1 MDIQNLISL
10 NIPHRNNELSMK
22 YKVNLNQEIVII
34 FSSILVALASSLLNL
49 YPDLNFQNPY
59 IHGQGY
65 DDDLI
70 TSVSTSTNASS
81 ISSANRSGIMSEDMV
96 QHFTISCNDFKK
108 LFDAL
113 SVLDIGNQV
122 SEKSINQTTLDDVE
136 NIFNIYSGNC
146 SELDEYEFE

>member
-1 MDIQNLISL
+1 MQNLISL
-10 NIPHRNNELSMK
+10 NIPHRNNQLSMK
-22 YKVNLNQEIVII
+22 YKINLNQEIVII
-34 FSSILVALASSLLNL
+34 FSLILVALVSALLNL

-59 IHGQGY
+59 IHGQGN
-65 DDDLI
+65 DDLI
-70 TSVSTSTNASS
+70 TSVSTNTNTSS
-81 ISSANRSGIMSEDMV
+81 VSSANLSGIMSEDMV

-136 NIFNIYSGNC
+136 NIFNIYTGNC

>member
-1 MDIQNLISL
+1 MNT
-10 NIPHRNNELSMK
+10 K
-22 YKVNLNQEIVII
+22 YKVNLNQDIVILS
-34 FSSILVALASSLLNL
+34 SSILVALVSALLNL
-49 YPDLNFQNPY
+49 YLDSNFQNPY
-59 IHGQGY
+59 IHGQGN

-70 TSVSTSTNASS
+70 ASNNTNTNTSS
-81 ISSANRSGIMSEDMV
+81 ISSANLSGIMSEDIA

-113 SVLDIGNQV
+113 SVLDISNEL

-136 NIFNIYSGNC
+136 NIFNIYAGNC

>member
-1 MDIQNLISL
+1 
-10 NIPHRNNELSMK
+10 MK
-22 YKVNLNQEIVII
+22 YKVNLNQRIFII
-34 FSSILVALASSLLNL
+34 FSSILVALVSALLNL
-49 YPDLNFQNPY
+49 YPDPDLNFQNPY
-59 IHGQGY
+59 THGQGN

-70 TSVSTSTNASS
+70 SSDSTNTNTSS
-81 ISSANRSGIMSEDMV
+81 ISSANLSGIMSEDMI

-113 SVLDIGNQV
+113 SVLDIGNRV

-136 NIFNIYSGNC
+136 NIFNIYAGNC

>member
-1 MDIQNLISL
+1 
-10 NIPHRNNELSMK
+10 MK
-22 YKVNLNQEIVII
+22 NKVNLNQEIVII
-34 FSSILVALASSLLNL
+34 SSSILVALVSALLNL

-59 IHGQGY
+59 IHGQGN

-70 TSVSTSTNASS
+70 ASNNTNTNTSS
-81 ISSANRSGIMSEDMV
+81 IPSANRSRIMSEDLV

-136 NIFNIYSGNC
+136 NIFNIYAGNC

>member
-1 MDIQNLISL
+1 
-10 NIPHRNNELSMK
+10 MK
-22 YKVNLNQEIVII
+22 YKVNLNQEIFII
-34 FSSILVALASSLLNL
+34 SSSILVALVSAVLNL

-59 IHGQGY
+59 IHGQGN
-65 DDDLI
+65 DDGLI
-70 TSVSTSTNASS
+70 ASNNTNTNTSS
-81 ISSANRSGIMSEDMV
+81 ISSANRSVISEDVV

-136 NIFNIYSGNC
+136 NIFNIYAGNC

>member
-1 MDIQNLISL
+1 
-10 NIPHRNNELSMK
+10 MK
-22 YKVNLNQEIVII
+22 HKVNLNQGIAII
-34 FSSILVALASSLLNL
+34 LSSILVALVSTLLNL

-59 IHGQGY
+59 IHGQGN
-65 DDDLI
+65 DDLI
-70 TSVSTSTNASS
+70 TSVSTNTNTSS
-81 ISSANRSGIMSEDMV
+81 VSSANLSGIMSEDMV

-136 NIFNIYSGNC
+136 NIFNIYAGNC

>member
-1 MDIQNLISL
+1 MSL
-10 NIPHRNNELSMK
+10 K

-34 FSSILVALASSLLNL
+34 SSSILVVLVSALLNL
-49 YPDLNFQNPY
+49 YSDLNFQNSY
-59 IHGQGY
+59 IHGQGS

-70 TSVSTSTNASS
+70 TSDSTNTNTSS
-81 ISSANRSGIMSEDMV
+81 ISSANLSGIMSEDMA

-113 SVLDIGNQV
+113 SVLDISNEL

-136 NIFNIYSGNC
+136 NIFNIYAGNC

>member
-1 MDIQNLISL
+1 LSL
-10 NIPHRNNELSMK
+10 K

-34 FSSILVALASSLLNL
+34 SSSILVVLVSALLNL
-49 YPDLNFQNPY
+49 YSDLNFQNPY
-59 IHGQGY
+59 IHGQGS

-70 TSVSTSTNASS
+70 TSDSTNTSTSS
-81 ISSANRSGIMSEDMV
+81 ISSANLSGIMSEDMV

-113 SVLDIGNQV
+113 SVLNISNEL

-136 NIFNIYSGNC
+136 NIFNIYAGNC

>member
-1 MDIQNLISL
+1 L
-10 NIPHRNNELSMK
+10 K
-22 YKVNLNQEIVII
+22 YKVNLNQETVII
-34 FSSILVALASSLLNL
+34 SSSILVVLVSAQLNP
-49 YPDLNFQNPY
+49 YSDLNFRNSY
-59 IHGQGY
+59 IHGQGS

-70 TSVSTSTNASS
+70 ISDSTNTSTSS
-81 ISSANRSGIMSEDMV
+81 ISSANLSGIMSEDMV

-113 SVLDIGNQV
+113 SVLNISNEL

-136 NIFNIYSGNC
+136 NIFNIYAGNC

>member
-1 MDIQNLISL
+1 M
-10 NIPHRNNELSMK
+10 E
-22 YKVNLNQEIVII
+22 YKIILNQRIVII
-34 FSSILVALASSLLNL
+34 SSSILVALVSTLLNL
-49 YPDLNFQNPY
+49 HPDLNFQNPY
-59 IHGQGY
+59 IHGQGN
-65 DDDLI
+65 DDALI
-70 TSVSTSTNASS
+70 TSDSTNTNTSS
-81 ISSANRSGIMSEDMV
+81 ISSGNLSGIMSEGMA

-136 NIFNIYSGNC
+136 NIFNTYAGNC

>member
-1 MDIQNLISL
+1 L
-10 NIPHRNNELSMK
+10 K

-34 FSSILVALASSLLNL
+34 SSSILVVLVSALLNL
-49 YPDLNFQNPY
+49 YSDLNFQNSY
-59 IHGQGY
+59 IHGQGS

-70 TSVSTSTNASS
+70 TSDSTNTSTLS
-81 ISSANRSGIMSEDMV
+81 ISSANLSGIMSEDMV

-113 SVLDIGNQV
+113 SVLDISNEL

-136 NIFNIYSGNC
+136 NIFNIYAGNC

>member
-1 MDIQNLISL
+1 MQNLISL
-10 NIPHRNNELSMK
+10 NIPHRNSQLSMK
-22 YKVNLNQEIVII
+22 YKVNLNQRIVII
-34 FSSILVALASSLLNL
+34 FSSILVALVSAPLNL

-59 IHGQGY
+59 IHGQGNN
-65 DDDLI
+65 DDLI
-70 TSVSTSTNASS
+70 TSDSKNTNTSS
-81 ISSANRSGIMSEDMV
+81 ISSANLTGIMSEDMV

-136 NIFNIYSGNC
+136 NIFNIYAGNC
-146 SELDEYEFE
+146 TELDEYEFE

>member
-1 MDIQNLISL
+1 MSL
-10 NIPHRNNELSMK
+10 KH
-22 YKVNLNQEIVII
+22 KVNLNQEIVII
-34 FSSILVALASSLLNL
+34 SSSILVVLVSALLNL
-49 YPDLNFQNPY
+49 YSDLNFQNPY
-59 IHGQGY
+59 IHGQGN

-70 TSVSTSTNASS
+70 TSDNTNTNTSS
-81 ISSANRSGIMSEDMV
+81 ISSANLSGIMSEDMV

-113 SVLDIGNQV
+113 SVLDISNEL

-136 NIFNIYSGNC
+136 NIFNIYAGNC

>member
-1 MDIQNLISL
+1 
-10 NIPHRNNELSMK
+10 MK

-34 FSSILVALASSLLNL
+34 SSSILVVLVSALLNL
-49 YPDLNFQNPY
+49 YSDLNFQNPY
-59 IHGQGY
+59 IHGQGS

-70 TSVSTSTNASS
+70 TSDSTNTSTSS
-81 ISSANRSGIMSEDMV
+81 ISSANLSGIMSEDMV

-113 SVLDIGNQV
+113 SVLDISNEL
-122 SEKSINQTTLDDVE
+122 SEKNINQTTLDDVE
-136 NIFNIYSGNC
+136 NIFNIYAGNC

>member
-1 MDIQNLISL
+1 
-10 NIPHRNNELSMK
+10 MK
-22 YKVNLNQEIVII
+22 YKANLYQEIVII
-34 FSSILVALASSLLNL
+34 SSSILVALVSALLNQ
-49 YPDLNFQNPY
+49 YPDLDFQDPY
-59 IHGQGY
+59 IHGQGGNG
-65 DDDLI
+65 DDLI
-70 TSVSTSTNASS
+70 ASNSTNTNTSS

-136 NIFNIYSGNC
+136 DIFNIYAGNC

>member
-1 MDIQNLISL
+1 
-10 NIPHRNNELSMK
+10 MK
-22 YKVNLNQEIVII
+22 HKVNLNQEIVII
-34 FSSILVALASSLLNL
+34 SSSILVVLVSALLNL
-49 YPDLNFQNPY
+49 YSDLNFQNPY
-59 IHGQGY
+59 IHGQGS

-70 TSVSTSTNASS
+70 TSDSTNTSTSS
-81 ISSANRSGIMSEDMV
+81 ISSANLSGIMSEDMV

-113 SVLDIGNQV
+113 SVLDISNEL

-136 NIFNIYSGNC
+136 NIFNIYAGNC